1 MEGVNGA
8 ASKFSYNFHN
18 TKEVHLQK
26 LSWECL
32 LTDLGI
38 VHSQFSDQCTRSV
51 INPIVLLQQGQ
62 LQLQFLDLAL
72 EFEFITSS
80 TVSPVVG
87 SKRCCLSLFLRS
99 VQCKNMKFM

>member
-26 LSWECL
+26 LLWLWL
-32 LTDLGI
+32 LTNLGI

-51 INPIVLLQQGQ
+51 INPIVLLQQ
-62 LQLQFLDLAL
+62 
-72 EFEFITSS
+72 
-80 TVSPVVG
+80 
-87 SKRCCLSLFLRS
+87 
-99 VQCKNMKFM
+99 